1 MEYNSLVL
9 AYIGD
14 AIYEVLVRKY
24 LIDKN
29 FVKVNDL
36 QKHALNYVSAKNQAL
51 FLKELLDNNF
61 FTSDEIEIIKRARNT
76 KTHSK
81 PKNCDILT
89 YKHATALESVFGYL
103 YMNNKFDRI
112 KEIFDYIPESYL
124 EKYNFLNKKTSLNII
139 HNPSTIEKLKEVK
152 SIFRKKL

>member
-14 AIYEVLVRKY
+14 AIYEVLVRKH
-24 LIDKN
+24 LIDKG
-29 FVKVNDL
+29 FIKVNDL
-36 QKHALNYVSAKNQAL
+36 QKEALNYVSAKNQAL
-51 FLKELLDNNF
+51 FLKELLNNDF
-61 FTSDEIEIIKRARNT
+61 LTTYEIEIIKRARNT

-103 YMNNKFDRI
+103 YMNNKYDRI
-112 KEIFDYIPESYL
+112 KEIFDYI
-124 EKYNFLNKKTSLNII
+124 EKI
-139 HNPSTIEKLKEVK
+139 KEV
-152 SIFRKKL
+152 ILC

>member
-89 YKHATALESVFGYL
+89 YKHATALESIFGYL

-112 KEIFDYIPESYL
+112 KEIFDYI
-124 EKYNFLNKKTSLNII
+124 EKI
-139 HNPSTIEKLKEVK
+139 KEVK
-152 SIFRKKL
+152 QNENNCNCTNEIK

>member
-36 QKHALNYVSAKNQAL
+36 QKHTLNYVSAKNQAL
-51 FLKELLDNNF
+51 FLKELLDDNF

-112 KEIFDYIPESYL
+112 KEIFDYI
-124 EKYNFLNKKTSLNII
+124 EKI
-139 HNPSTIEKLKEVK
+139 KEV
-152 SIFRKKL
+152 

>member
-24 LIDKN
+24 LIDKG
-29 FVKVNDL
+29 FIKVNDL
-36 QKHALNYVSAKNQAL
+36 QKEALNYVSAKNQAL
-51 FLKELLDNNF
+51 FLKELLNNDF
-61 FTSDEIEIIKRARNT
+61 FTTYEIEIIKRARNT

-89 YKHATALESVFGYL
+89 YKHTTALESVFGYL
-103 YMNNKFDRI
+103 YMNNKYDRI
-112 KEIFDYIPESYL
+112 KEIFDYI
-124 EKYNFLNKKTSLNII
+124 EKI
-139 HNPSTIEKLKEVK
+139 KEV
-152 SIFRKKL
+152 ILC

>member
-14 AIYEVLVRKY
+14 AIYE
-24 LIDKN
+24 
-29 FVKVNDL
+29 
-36 QKHALNYVSAKNQAL
+36 AL

-112 KEIFDYIPESYL
+112 KEIFDYI
-124 EKYNFLNKKTSLNII
+124 EKI
-139 HNPSTIEKLKEVK
+139 KEV
-152 SIFRKKL
+152 

>member
-14 AIYEVLVRKY
+14 AIYEVLVRKH
-24 LIDKN
+24 LIDKG
-29 FVKVNDL
+29 FIKVNDL
-36 QKHALNYVSAKNQAL
+36 QKEALNYVSAKNQAL
-51 FLKELLDNNF
+51 FLKELFDNDF
-61 FTSDEIEIIKRARNT
+61 FTTYEIEIIKRARNT

-103 YMNNKFDRI
+103 YMNNKYDRI
-112 KEIFDYIPESYL
+112 KEIFDYI
-124 EKYNFLNKKTSLNII
+124 EKI
-139 HNPSTIEKLKEVK
+139 KEV
-152 SIFRKKL
+152 ILC

>member
-24 LIDKN
+24 LIDNN

-51 FLKELLDNNF
+51 FLKELLDDNF

-112 KEIFDYIPESYL
+112 KEIFDYI
-124 EKYNFLNKKTSLNII
+124 EKI
-139 HNPSTIEKLKEVK
+139 KEV
-152 SIFRKKL
+152 

>member
-14 AIYEVLVRKY
+14 AIYEVLVRKH
-24 LIDKN
+24 LIDKG
-29 FVKVNDL
+29 FIKVNDL
-36 QKHALNYVSAKNQAL
+36 QKEALNYVSAKNQAL
-51 FLKELLDNNF
+51 FLKELLNNDF
-61 FTSDEIEIIKRARNT
+61 FTTYEIEIIKRARNT

-103 YMNNKFDRI
+103 YMNNKYDRI
-112 KEIFDYIPESYL
+112 K
-124 EKYNFLNKKTSLNII
+124 
-139 HNPSTIEKLKEVK
+139 
-152 SIFRKKL
+152 

>member
-24 LIDKN
+24 LINKN

-51 FLKELLDNNF
+51 FLKELLDDNF

-112 KEIFDYIPESYL
+112 KEIFDYI
-124 EKYNFLNKKTSLNII
+124 EKI
-139 HNPSTIEKLKEVK
+139 KEV
-152 SIFRKKL
+152 

>member
-36 QKHALNYVSAKNQAL
+36 QKNALNYVSAKNQAL

-103 YMNNKFDRI
+103 YMNNKLDRI
-112 KEIFDYIPESYL
+112 KEIFDYI
-124 EKYNFLNKKTSLNII
+124 EKI
-139 HNPSTIEKLKEVK
+139 KEV
-152 SIFRKKL
+152 

>member
-14 AIYEVLVRKY
+14 AIYEVLDRKH
-24 LIDKN
+24 LIDKG
-29 FVKVNDL
+29 FIKVNDL
-36 QKHALNYVSAKNQAL
+36 QKEALNYVSAKNQAL
-51 FLKELLDNNF
+51 FLKELLNNDF
-61 FTSDEIEIIKRARNT
+61 FTTYEIEIIKRARNT

-103 YMNNKFDRI
+103 YMNNKYDRI
-112 KEIFDYIPESYL
+112 KEIFDYI
-124 EKYNFLNKKTSLNII
+124 EKI
-139 HNPSTIEKLKEVK
+139 KEV
-152 SIFRKKL
+152 ILC

>member
-14 AIYEVLVRKY
+14 AIYEVLVRKH
-24 LIDKN
+24 LIDKV
-29 FVKVNDL
+29 FIKVNDL
-36 QKHALNYVSAKNQAL
+36 QKEALNYVSAKNQAL
-51 FLKELLDNNF
+51 FLKELLNNDF
-61 FTSDEIEIIKRARNT
+61 FTTYEIEIIKRARNT

-103 YMNNKFDRI
+103 YMNNKYDRI
-112 KEIFDYIPESYL
+112 KEIFDYI
-124 EKYNFLNKKTSLNII
+124 EKI
-139 HNPSTIEKLKEVK
+139 KEV
-152 SIFRKKL
+152 ILC

>member
-24 LIDKN
+24 LIDKG
-29 FVKVNDL
+29 FIKVNDL
-36 QKHALNYVSAKNQAL
+36 QKEALNYVSAKNQAL
-51 FLKELLDNNF
+51 FLKELLNNDF
-61 FTSDEIEIIKRARNT
+61 FTTYEIEIIKRARNT

-103 YMNNKFDRI
+103 YMNNKYDRI
-112 KEIFDYIPESYL
+112 KEIFNY
-124 EKYNFLNKKTSLNII
+124 
-139 HNPSTIEKLKEVK
+139 IEKIKEV
-152 SIFRKKL
+152 ILC

>member
-36 QKHALNYVSAKNQAL
+36 QKYALNYVSAKNQAL

-112 KEIFDYIPESYL
+112 KEIFDYI
-124 EKYNFLNKKTSLNII
+124 EKI
-139 HNPSTIEKLKEVK
+139 KEV
-152 SIFRKKL
+152 

>member
-24 LIDKN
+24 LIDKG
-29 FVKVNDL
+29 FIKVNDL
-36 QKHALNYVSAKNQAL
+36 QKEALNYVSAKNQAL
-51 FLKELLDNNF
+51 FLKELLNNDF
-61 FTSDEIEIIKRARNT
+61 FTTYEIEIIKRARNT

-103 YMNNKFDRI
+103 YMNNKHDRI
-112 KEIFDYIPESYL
+112 KEIFDYI
-124 EKYNFLNKKTSLNII
+124 EKI
-139 HNPSTIEKLKEVK
+139 KEV
-152 SIFRKKL
+152 ILC

>member
-14 AIYEVLVRKY
+14 AIYEVLVRKH
-24 LIDKN
+24 LIDKG
-29 FVKVNDL
+29 FIKVNDL
-36 QKHALNYVSAKNQAL
+36 QKEALNYVSAKNQAL
-51 FLKELLDNNF
+51 FLKELLNNDF
-61 FTSDEIEIIKRARNT
+61 FTTYEIEIIKRGRNT

-103 YMNNKFDRI
+103 YMNNKYDRI
-112 KEIFDYIPESYL
+112 KEIFDYI
-124 EKYNFLNKKTSLNII
+124 EKI
-139 HNPSTIEKLKEVK
+139 KEV
-152 SIFRKKL
+152 ILC

>member
-36 QKHALNYVSAKNQAL
+36 QKHALNYVIAKNQAL

-112 KEIFDYIPESYL
+112 KEIFDYI
-124 EKYNFLNKKTSLNII
+124 EKI
-139 HNPSTIEKLKEVK
+139 KEV
-152 SIFRKKL
+152 

>member
-1 MEYNSLVL
+1 MEYL
-9 AYIGD
+9 
-14 AIYEVLVRKY
+14 IY
-24 LIDKN
+24 KN

-112 KEIFDYIPESYL
+112 KEIFDYI
-124 EKYNFLNKKTSLNII
+124 EKI
-139 HNPSTIEKLKEVK
+139 KEV
-152 SIFRKKL
+152 

>member
-14 AIYEVLVRKY
+14 ARYEVLVRKY
-24 LIDKN
+24 LIDKG
-29 FVKVNDL
+29 FIKVNDL
-36 QKHALNYVSAKNQAL
+36 QKEALNYVSAKNQAL
-51 FLKELLDNNF
+51 FLKELLNNDF
-61 FTSDEIEIIKRARNT
+61 FTTYEIEIIKRARNT

-103 YMNNKFDRI
+103 YMNNKHDRI
-112 KEIFDYIPESYL
+112 KEIFDYI
-124 EKYNFLNKKTSLNII
+124 EKI
-139 HNPSTIEKLKEVK
+139 KEV
-152 SIFRKKL
+152 ILC

>member
-24 LIDKN
+24 LIDKG
-29 FVKVNDL
+29 FIKVNDL
-36 QKHALNYVSAKNQAL
+36 QKEALNYVSAKNQAL
-51 FLKELLDNNF
+51 FLKELLNNDF
-61 FTSDEIEIIKRARNT
+61 FTTYEIEIIKRARNT

-103 YMNNKFDRI
+103 YMNNKYDRI
-112 KEIFDYIPESYL
+112 KEIFDYI
-124 EKYNFLNKKTSLNII
+124 EKI
-139 HNPSTIEKLKEVK
+139 KEV
-152 SIFRKKL
+152 IFC

>member
-61 FTSDEIEIIKRARNT
+61 FNSDEIEIIKRVRNT

-112 KEIFDYIPESYL
+112 KEIFDYI
-124 EKYNFLNKKTSLNII
+124 EKI
-139 HNPSTIEKLKEVK
+139 KEV
-152 SIFRKKL
+152 

>member
-14 AIYEVLVRKY
+14 AIYEVLIRKH
-24 LIDKN
+24 LIDKG
-29 FVKVNDL
+29 FIKVNDL
-36 QKHALNYVSAKNQAL
+36 QKEALNYVSAKNQAL
-51 FLKELLDNNF
+51 FLKELLNNNF
-61 FTSDEIEIIKRARNT
+61 FTNDEIEIIKRARNT

-103 YMNNKFDRI
+103 YMNNKYDRI
-112 KEIFDYIPESYL
+112 KEIFDYI
-124 EKYNFLNKKTSLNII
+124 EKI
-139 HNPSTIEKLKEVK
+139 KEV
-152 SIFRKKL
+152 ILC

>member
-36 QKHALNYVSAKNQAL
+36 QKQALNYVSAKNQAL

-112 KEIFDYIPESYL
+112 KEIFDYI
-124 EKYNFLNKKTSLNII
+124 EKI
-139 HNPSTIEKLKEVK
+139 KEV
-152 SIFRKKL
+152 

>member
-24 LIDKN
+24 LIDKG
-29 FVKVNDL
+29 FIKVNDL
-36 QKHALNYVSAKNQAL
+36 QKEALNYVSAKNQAL
-51 FLKELLDNNF
+51 FLKELLNNDF
-61 FTSDEIEIIKRARNT
+61 FTTYEIEIIKRARNT

-103 YMNNKFDRI
+103 YMNNKYDRI
-112 KEIFDYIPESYL
+112 KEIFDYI
-124 EKYNFLNKKTSLNII
+124 EKI
-139 HNPSTIEKLKEVK
+139 KEV
-152 SIFRKKL
+152 ILC

>member
-51 FLKELLDNNF
+51 FLKELLDNENKIL
-61 FTSDEIEIIKRARNT
+61 DVR
-76 KTHSK
+76 SK
-81 PKNCDILT
+81 VKE
-89 YKHATALESVFGYL
+89 YV
-103 YMNNKFDRI
+103 NNKYNWD
-112 KEIFDYIPESYL
+112 KVSEDT
-124 EKYNFLNKKTSLNII
+124 EKAYKA
-139 HNPSTIEKLKEVK
+139 LKSK
-152 SIFRKKL
+152 

>member
-36 QKHALNYVSAKNQAL
+36 QQHALNYVSAKNQAL

-112 KEIFDYIPESYL
+112 KEIFDYI
-124 EKYNFLNKKTSLNII
+124 EKI
-139 HNPSTIEKLKEVK
+139 KEV
-152 SIFRKKL
+152 

>member
-24 LIDKN
+24 LIDKG
-29 FVKVNDL
+29 FIKVNDL
-36 QKHALNYVSAKNQAL
+36 QKEALNYVSAKNQAL
-51 FLKELLDNNF
+51 FLKELLNNDF
-61 FTSDEIEIIKRARNT
+61 FTTYEIEIIKRARNT

-89 YKHATALESVFGYL
+89 YKHATALESVFSYL
-103 YMNNKFDRI
+103 YMNNKYDRI
-112 KEIFDYIPESYL
+112 KEIFDYI
-124 EKYNFLNKKTSLNII
+124 EKI
-139 HNPSTIEKLKEVK
+139 KEV
-152 SIFRKKL
+152 ILC

>member
-61 FTSDEIEIIKRARNT
+61 FTVSPRDSWMEM
-76 KTHSK
+76 SK
-81 PKNCDILT
+81 DSI
-89 YKHATALESVFGYL
+89 
-103 YMNNKFDRI
+103 
-112 KEIFDYIPESYL
+112 
-124 EKYNFLNKKTSLNII
+124 TS
-139 HNPSTIEKLKEVK
+139 H
-152 SIFRKKL
+152 